1 MFQKRFRVLVFI
13 AVLVLVLSA
22 CELPFTISMKDQ
34 AKSTVAV
41 EAPGTTGGGESESPD
56 TGEQPQIPIVAG
68 PPTPT
73 PFKYA
78 GPMPS
83 AGTGGVYG
91 RLLWNDKPVGDI
103 QVKLC
108 DEIEYFGGCEGA
120 EFPTITDANGVYTIL
135 NVPPGSYGLTY
146 KALDSDT
153 WYYVT
158 SGLMNAKDFE
168 IPADQMVS
176 VGDHKTVRTDL
187 VIISPQEDE
196 RLQGV
201 ARPTLS
207 WQPYPDAAYYEL
219 TFHGGRMGSII
230 HRKQLTETSFTLD
243 RDLQTCD
250 YSFDIEVF
258 NANETVIAEYD
269 GWRNFEIAGLPTSC
283 KLKLLSPADG
293 ASAAANAINLT
304 WEAHPW
310 AKAYKLM
317 MFAKDNRDNKVLD
330 FVETSATSYTVTQAV
345 TAGAYEWYVYAYD
358 EFGDSLG
365 FSDTFTLYVTAP

>member
-1 MFQKRFRVLVFI
+1 MFRKRYLVI
-13 AVLVLVLSA
+13 IYLVLFIFILAA
-22 CELPFTISMKDQ
+22 CELPFTVTMKDK
-34 AKSTVAV
+34 ASPTN
-41 EAPGTTGGGESESPD
+41 PGASTGGGG
-56 TGEQPQIPIVAG
+56 GEQPAETQEPVVPLVPAG

-73 PFKYA
+73 PFIYA

-91 RLLWNDKPVGDI
+91 RLLWNNKPIGSI

-108 DEIEYFGGCEGA
+108 DEIEYFGGCKGA
-120 EFPTITDANGVYTIL
+120 EFPATTDANGVYAIL
-135 NVPPGSYGLTY
+135 NVPPGTYGLTY

-158 SGLMNAKDFE
+158 SGLMNAEDFE

-207 WQPYPDAAYYEL
+207 WQPYPDAAYNEL

-230 HRKQLTETSFTLD
+230 HRKRLTETSFTLD

-293 ASAAANAINLT
+293 ASAPTNSITLT

-310 AKAYKLM
+310 AGNYKIV
-317 MFAKDNRDNKVLD
+317 MFPKDNRDNKVLD
-330 FVETSATSYTVTQAV
+330 FVETNATSYIVTQTV
-345 TAGAYEWYVYAYD
+345 TAGTYEWYVYAYD
-358 EFGDSLG
+358 QFGDSLG

>member
-1 MFQKRFRVLVFI
+1 MFRKRYLVIVYLVLFVFI
-13 AVLVLVLSA
+13 LAA
-22 CELPFTISMKDQ
+22 CELPFTVTMKD
-34 AKSTVAV
+34 KTSPTN
-41 EAPGTTGGGESESPD
+41 PGASNGSGEV
-56 TGEQPQIPIVAG
+56 EQPLETQEPALPVVPAG

-73 PFKYA
+73 PFVYA
-78 GPMPS
+78 GSMPA

-120 EFPTITDANGVYTIL
+120 EYPTITDANGVYIIL

-158 SGLMNAKDFE
+158 SGLMNAEDFE

-258 NANETVIAEYD
+258 NANETVIAEYN

-283 KLKLLSPADG
+283 KLKLLSPVDG
-293 ASAAANAINLT
+293 ASTAANAITLT

-317 MFAKDNRDNKVLD
+317 MFAKDNRDDKVLD
-330 FVETSATSYTVTQAV
+330 FVETSATSYTVTQSV
-345 TAGAYEWYVYAYD
+345 TAGTYEWYVYAYD

-365 FSDTFTLYVTAP
+365 FSDTFVLYVTNP